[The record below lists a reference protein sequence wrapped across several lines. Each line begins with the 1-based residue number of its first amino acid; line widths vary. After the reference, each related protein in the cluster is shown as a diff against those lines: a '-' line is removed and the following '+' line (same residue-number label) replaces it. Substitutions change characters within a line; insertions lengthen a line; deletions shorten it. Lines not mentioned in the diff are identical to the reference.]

1 AHSYGE
7 FPALVAA
14 GVLTLTDAVHATRER
29 TKAVESRDST
39 RGSLLS
45 TTAPLHM
52 VETLLTHFAGGASL
66 ASHNAPDQ
74 TVIGGAE
81 DAIQSMKRLLEAEG
95 FATRM
100 LAVPRPYHTPL
111 LAEAQAP
118 FRAALA
124 NVPMRDPTLP
134 LLSSVSLRVART
146 ADEVRRNLVD
156 QLVTPVRYVQLV
168 QQLADDGTTIFLE
181 VGPNRVLT
189 RLNQRILAGRTAT
202 VVATDVAQHPGREG
216 IVRVQALLEL
226 AGLGTTTPGTSTVPA
241 KGRGEILFFDARK
254 GKSAKPQALRVVE
267 SAPVTVAIVA
277 PVTEITVTTAVD
289 RDAIRKF
296 MVNYVVDQTG
306 YPEDMVEMSADLEA
320 DLGIDSIKKAQLIGE
335 LAENFELTHLAGSL
349 NELSLD
355 DFRTLENVLDFVAK
369 PQAAAV
375 TEVVAPVM
383 EIAAPVTEIAVT
395 TAVDRDAIRKFMVNY
410 VVDQTGYP
418 EDMVEMS
425 ADLEADL
432 GIDSIK
438 KAQLIGELAENFT
451 LAHLAGSLNE
461 LSLDDFRTLENVL
474 DFVAKP
480 QALPS
485 VERTMPSVEIAAPVP
500 EITFTSAVDRVAVRK
515 FMVNY
520 VVDQTGYPEDMVEMS
535 ADLEADLGIDSIKK
549 AQLIGELAENFELTH
564 LAGSLNELSLDDFR
578 TLENVL
584 DFVAKPANALERRAV
599 GQSEEITETVAT
611 LPAVAKTPEP
621 DDESA
626 CTVASLPTAFSVVPI
641 TGTPYE
647 MGYQHGQHQ
656 GPQIRTILERYASM
670 LGPRLQNMPELDQA
684 LARPTMYFGEQEVEE
699 LHGIADGA
707 GLPAAAVI
715 AHNLGMYP
723 DYVPGCTQFAFTR
736 RSNGPFGLV
745 HAVNEDSPLSLTLPD
760 CLSRIVQVR
769 RPAGGI
775 PHVTFSVSGQ
785 TGGLN
790 GINAAGLAVTSTLL
804 LDCPRRPETA
814 YGKVHPV
821 IVKRLLQEAETI
833 DDALR
838 ILKTLDRAGAWSLCF
853 SHQPTDRLCYVEYDG
868 GKLEVLDNP
877 ETVLTT
883 NHCLLQRSVAEIP
896 EHSKHRLARL
906 QQLLQDGEQDGVP
919 LDLAQQTLR
928 DRFDLG
934 RGRQTPHATMNTIRR
949 VDNQISVVMRPD
961 AGEIYVTPGPRS
973 GAIIDSYFRLVLKD
987 LWDQKSGP
995 VEKAETNGQSHG
1007 AKNGQAS
1014 HGVIR
1019 VPAKPTADVRAGLP
1033 AEPQRIV
1040 QRHVLRMAES
1050 PWPNAEGSLPKLHG
1064 PAIILGQ
1071 NKLSDALA
1079 KRLQAA
1085 GATVHVLP
1093 TSGDADAVLAELN
1106 RLWTVAAAPHL
1117 FVTTARDDAAATALD
1132 AWSER
1137 FAAGAMLPFLV
1148 CQRWAQ
1154 LVQEAKLNAS
1164 ATLVGVT
1171 ALGGDFGTAGRLHSF
1186 EGGGLTGL
1194 FKGLR
1199 RELSDLL
1206 VKVIDAPW
1214 EENPDQLAAATL

>member
-1 AHSYGE
+1 WGDGSQLGSDVFLTQLAMLLGDTLIYRVLTADGFRPDVISAHSYGE

-29 TKAVESRDST
+29 TKSVESRDST

-52 VETLLTHFAGGASL
+52 VETLLTHLAGGASL

-124 NVPMRDPTLP
+124 QVPMRDPTLP

-168 QQLADDGTTIFLE
+168 QQLADDGTTIFIE

-202 VVATDVAQHPGREG
+202 VVATDVAQQPGREG

-226 AGLGTTTPGTSTVPA
+226 AGVA
-241 KGRGEILFFDARK
+241 KSAPSVAMPIRKGEILFFDARK
-254 GKSAKPQALRVVE
+254 GKTAKPQALRVVE
-267 SAPVTVAIVA
+267 SAPVSVEIVAPVTEITITTAGDRDAIRKFMVNYVVDQTGYPEDMVEMSADLEADLGIDSIKKAQLIGELAENFELAHLAGSLNELSLDDFRTLENVLDFVAKPQALRVVESAPASVEIIA

-296 MVNYVVDQTG
+296 MVSYVVDQTG

-375 TEVVAPVM
+375 TEAAAPVV
-383 EIAAPVTEIAVT
+383 EIAAPVTEITITA
-395 TAVDRDAIRKFMVNY
+395 AVDRDAIRKFMV
-410 VVDQTGYP
+410 T
-418 EDMVEMS
+418 
-425 ADLEADL
+425 
-432 GIDSIK
+432 
-438 KAQLIGELAENFT
+438 
-451 LAHLAGSLNE
+451 
-461 LSLDDFRTLENVL
+461 
-474 DFVAKP
+474 
-480 QALPS
+480 
-485 VERTMPSVEIAAPVP
+485 
-500 EITFTSAVDRVAVRK
+500 
-515 FMVNY
+515 Y

-564 LAGSLNELSLDDFR
+564 LSGSLNELSLDDFR

-584 DFVAKPANALERRAV
+584 DFVAKPPAGLGLKAE
-599 GQSEEITETVAT
+599 GQPEEITETVVT
-611 LPAVAKTPEP
+611 LPAMAKAAEPE
-621 DDESA
+621 DEPA

-641 TGTPYE
+641 TGSPYE

-656 GPQIRTILERYASM
+656 GPQIRMIMERYASM
-670 LGPRLQNMPELDQA
+670 LGPRLQNMPELEEA
-684 LARPTMYFGEQEVEE
+684 LAKPTMYFGEQEVEE

-821 IVKRLLQEAETI
+821 VVKRLLQEAETI

-838 ILKTLDRAGAWSLCF
+838 ILKSLDRAGAWSLCF

-877 ETVLTT
+877 ATVLTT

-896 EHSKHRLARL
+896 EHSRHRLARL
-906 QQLLQDGEQDGVP
+906 QQLLQDTSRDGVP

-987 LWDQKSGP
+987 LWDQKSAP
-995 VEKAETNGQSHG
+995 AEKAESNGQAHS
-1007 AKNGQAS
+1007 AKNGHAS

-1019 VPAKPTADVRAGLP
+1019 VPAKLAGDVRAGLP

-1050 PWPNAEGSLPKLHG
+1050 LWPNGEGSLPKLHG

-1085 GATVHVLP
+1085 GATVHVLS
-1093 TSGDADAVLAELN
+1093 TNGDADSVLAE
-1106 RLWTVAAAPHL
+1106 
-1117 FVTTARDDAAATALD
+1117 
-1132 AWSER
+1132 
-1137 FAAGAMLPFLV
+1137 
-1148 CQRWAQ
+1148 
-1154 LVQEAKLNAS
+1154 
-1164 ATLVGVT
+1164 
-1171 ALGGDFGTAGRLHSF
+1171 
-1186 EGGGLTGL
+1186 
-1194 FKGLR
+1194 
-1199 RELSDLL
+1199 
-1206 VKVIDAPW
+1206 
-1214 EENPDQLAAATL
+1214 